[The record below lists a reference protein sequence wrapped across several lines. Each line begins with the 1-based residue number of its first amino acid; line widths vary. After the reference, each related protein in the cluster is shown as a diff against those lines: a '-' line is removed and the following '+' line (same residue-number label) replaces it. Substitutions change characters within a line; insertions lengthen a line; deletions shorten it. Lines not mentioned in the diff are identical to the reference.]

1 MNVALSVATFA
12 IVLAA
17 GVMLDGGR
25 NSPGI
30 QVGTTDPLS
39 TASLAPPSAVMAS
52 PDDVAQSPEA
62 SSTLLARAHAC
73 AAAGEWACVIEAT
86 SNEIER
92 HGDTPETQALLEQ
105 AVVNGGWT
113 PSTAAPNSPVA
124 NVPNVAS
131 APPLPTRASQEVRH
145 GHRSALRLHS
155 SATHSGSTED
165 VVVLYRH

>member
-1 MNVALSVATFA
+1 MNVALSVTSFL

-25 NSPGI
+25 HSGGT
-30 QVGTTDPLS
+30 QAGTTDPLS
-39 TASLAPPSAVMAS
+39 TASLAIPSDVMAS
-52 PDDVAQSPEA
+52 PDNPAQSSDP
-62 SSTLLARAHAC
+62 SNTLLTRAHAC
-73 AAAGEWACVIEAT
+73 AAAGDWACVIEST
-86 SNEIER
+86 SNEIVQ

-113 PSTAAPNSPVA
+113 PSAAAPNSPVA

-155 SATHSGSTED
+155 AATRSGSTED
-165 VVVLYRH
+165 IAVLFRH